1 MKNEELESFIAY
13 SPYAEA
19 VGAVG
24 TPSAAKACEVE
35 VVGCRGIFVRQRA
48 CPIIA
53 C

>member
-24 TPSAAKACEVE
+24 TPSAAKASEVE
-35 VVGCRGIFVRQRA
+35 VVGC
-48 CPIIA
+48 
-53 C
+53 